1 MKKIISSSLLAVIG
15 ILFAAGAQAQQV
27 YVGGTV
33 GESFWNADCSGTT
46 DCSKYHS
53 NYKAILGY
61 TFNPSWALEA
71 SYFSVGE
78 TTANIGE
85 ISGGVKATGIDLG
98 GVYRVDLGNKWGAF
112 AKFGVSDNRAQVT
125 ATETDVAQTTA
136 ETKKAGAFGGLGVT
150 YSMTRDTAFR
160 ADVDARRIEVDSTSG
175 SSSGNVYSVNIG
187 IQVAF

>member
-1 MKKIISSSLLAVIG
+1 MKKIITTSLLAALG
-15 ILFAAGAQAQQV
+15 ALFAGSVQAQQV
-27 YVGGTV
+27 YIGGTV
-33 GESFWNADCSGTT
+33 GESFWNVDCSGTT

-61 TFNPSWALEA
+61 TFNSSWAIEA

-112 AKFGVSDNRAQVT
+112 AKLGVSDNRAQVT
-125 ATETDVAQTTA
+125 AVETDVAQTSV

-150 YSMTRDTAFR
+150 YALTRDASFR
-160 ADVDARRIEVDSTSG
+160 ADVDARRIEVDATTG
-175 SSSGNVYSVNIG
+175 SSSGNVYSINIG
-187 IQVAF
+187 LQVAF